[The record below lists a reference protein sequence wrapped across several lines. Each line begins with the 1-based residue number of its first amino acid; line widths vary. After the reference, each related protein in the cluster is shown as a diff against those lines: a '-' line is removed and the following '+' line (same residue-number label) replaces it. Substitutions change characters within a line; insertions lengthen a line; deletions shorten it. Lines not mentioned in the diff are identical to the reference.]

1 MLFALILILFDE
13 WPMTGGGDYN
23 RTPLFSPIHFLGLN
37 VAPIEFFV
45 FLCSL
50 PLLPNILRLL
60 ITKSIARHPVL
71 CALVLFDFGMG
82 MVAGRIRLGTLA
94 GLSEI
99 KTLLLLI
106 FFVYLS
112 TRVIARRAFHRAIPL
127 LCWACIFQS
136 IIHIYLYLQIQDID
150 LTLGFKTPLNII
162 PGLLLPLYVA
172 RMFGQP
178 LRSRFLYG
186 SCIVLVLYCTYL
198 SQTRAFLVIALG
210 GVLLTAVFCKLRQTQ
225 SIIRITRFI
234 PAAGLIVVVLF
245 LASGLALINKS
256 DFVHSFIFWESQQ
269 NVQRDASDLAH
280 FEDIQRGILLIS
292 ENPITG
298 MGFGGKLPGLGTAD
312 FEVVHN
318 EFLEFWILF
327 GIGGA
332 ILWLYMFAVLP
343 VQFISRLDRAN
354 MKGRGMR
361 DEHYL
366 IFSLLGSV
374 VAHAAV
380 LPAFLSSVPQ
390 IWMTGLYLATLTSLS
405 KRQRLRSW
413 IKVQS
418 RKDDGPSCEVPLQAK
433 NRSLPET

>member
-13 WPMTGGGDYN
+13 WPLTGGGDYN
-23 RTPLFSPIHFLGLN
+23 RTALFSPIHFLGLN

-60 ITKSIARHPVL
+60 ITKCLVRHPVL

-82 MVAGRIRLGTLA
+82 IVAGRVRLGTLA
-94 GLSEI
+94 GLAEI
-99 KTLLLLI
+99 KDLILLGI
-106 FFVYLS
+106 FVYLS
-112 TRVIARRAFHRAIPL
+112 TWVIARHAFHRAIPL
-127 LCWACIFQS
+127 LCWACMVHS
-136 IIHIYLYLQIQDID
+136 IVHIYLYLQIQDID

-162 PGLLLPLYVA
+162 PGLLLPLFVA

-178 LRSRFLYG
+178 LRSRLFYG
-186 SCIVLVLYCTYL
+186 SCIVLVLYCVYL

-210 GVLLTAVFCKLRQTQ
+210 GVLLTTLFCKLRQTRPT
-225 SIIRITRFI
+225 IRITSFI

-245 LASGLALINKS
+245 LASGLALISKS
-256 DFVHSFIFWESQQ
+256 DFVHSFLFWESQE
-269 NVQRDASDLAH
+269 NVQRNASDLAH

-292 ENPITG
+292 DNPITG

-327 GIGGA
+327 GTGGA
-332 ILWLYMFAVLP
+332 ILWLYMFAALP
-343 VQFISRLDRAN
+343 LQFMRKLDGAKL
-354 MKGRGMR
+354 KGREMR

-374 VAHAAV
+374 VAHATV
-380 LPAFLSSVPQ
+380 LPAFIGSVPQ
-390 IWMTGLYLATLTSLS
+390 MWMTGLYLASLTSLS
-405 KRQRLRSW
+405 GCQRYRSW
-413 IKVQS
+413 LRIQS
-418 RKDDGPSCEVPLQAK
+418 KKDERPPSQVAIT
-433 NRSLPET
+433 N